1 MAAEDRTKMENKM
14 EQKIPRP
21 RKDSSSEE
29 SEVLVDRGELPITAG
44 MQDKCHSVTVGLGQ
58 ALAE

>member
-1 MAAEDRTKMENKM
+1 MENKM